1 MAKYQRRSQA
11 AWQRILQQQ
20 KASGL
25 KVKVFCQEQGLSSKT
40 FYKYR
45 RDLSVSLDN
54 ELPTAP
60 FIKIAKPARQATG
73 STDAMGVLHYANS
86 QLHIHS
92 GCDVQWLA
100 KLLQALS

>member
-11 AWQRILQQQ
+11 EWLRILQQQ

-25 KVKVFCQEQGLSSKT
+25 NVKVFCQQQGLSSKT

-45 RDLSVSLDN
+45 RGLHVSPDS
-54 ELPTAP
+54 EVPTAS
-60 FIKIAKPARQATG
+60 FIKMTKPARQATDP
-73 STDAMGVLHYANS
+73 TDTMGVLHYANS

-92 GCDVQWLA
+92 GCDAQWLA

>member
-1 MAKYQRRSQA
+1 MAKYQRRSRA
-11 AWQRILQQQ
+11 EWLRILQQQ

-25 KVKVFCQEQGLSSKT
+25 KVKAFCHQQELSSKT

-45 RDLSVSLDN
+45 RDMSVSPDN
-54 ELPTAP
+54 EVSTAS
-60 FIKIAKPARQATG
+60 FIKIAKPARQSADPSDTL
-73 STDAMGVLHYANS
+73 GVLHYANS

-100 KLLQALS
+100 KFMQALS